1 MQIYVFDRIL
11 FTFENL
17 CNIIDK
23 NSIYRNFEEVR
34 DAYGSVESVDRREFE
49 GNPERKRTES
59 GAGVIPYNNQQKY
72 VKPAGKRRS
81 KSYDIYC
88 V

>member
-1 MQIYVFDRIL
+1 MDRLNQLIA
-11 FTFENL
+11 ENL
-17 CNIIDK
+17 KEIQ
-23 NSIYRNFEEVR
+23 
-34 DAYGSVESVDRREFE
+34 
-49 GNPERKRTES
+49 ERKRTES